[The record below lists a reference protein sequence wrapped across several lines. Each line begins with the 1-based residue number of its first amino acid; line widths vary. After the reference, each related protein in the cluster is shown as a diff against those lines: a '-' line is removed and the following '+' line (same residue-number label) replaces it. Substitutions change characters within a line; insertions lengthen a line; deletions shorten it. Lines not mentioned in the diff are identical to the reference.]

1 MKTAL
6 SLVEAAREHTGRVDV
21 LVNNAGTTGPTQAA
35 DEDAEGFRS
44 VLDVNV
50 VAAFRLAVL
59 AAGAADRPESMS
71 VINVA
76 SILGLVGTGQIPF
89 PSYAASKG
97 AVVALTREL
106 AAQWSRRGVRVN
118 AIAPGWFESEM
129 TAEMFAEELLS

>member
-1 MKTAL
+1 FALTAAVGR
-6 SLVEAAREHTGRVDV
+6 SMREAG
-21 LVNNAGTTGPTQAA
+21 GG
-35 DEDAEGFRS
+35 S
-44 VLDVNV
+44 VV
-50 VAAFRLAVL
+50 
-59 AAGAADRPESMS
+59 
-71 VINVA
+71 NVA

-129 TAEMFAEELLS
+129 TAEMFADERSMAWVARKAPIGRAGAPHELDGALLFLAGDASSYVTGQVIAVDG